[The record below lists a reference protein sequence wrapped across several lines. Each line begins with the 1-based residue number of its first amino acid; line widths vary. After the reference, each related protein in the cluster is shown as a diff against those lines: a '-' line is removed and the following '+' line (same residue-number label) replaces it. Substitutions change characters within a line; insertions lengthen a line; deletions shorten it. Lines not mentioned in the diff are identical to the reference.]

1 MYGIKTTNHLFLTK
15 TKFGIAVRATIE
27 NPDLASVLGIN
38 PESVYV
44 TAWFIGGA
52 LAGLSGAL
60 LSMVVSG
67 YPAVGMTLIVTFFC
81 GAIVGGLYSIFG
93 SLLGGLLIGLSE
105 YLGIYSLSASLGG
118 WVLAYRP
125 MIPLLIMVATL
136 LIYPKGLAGIN
147 WDRVKQSLLGFVKGG
162 VGGR

>member
-1 MYGIKTTNHLFLTK
+1 M
-15 TKFGIAVRATIE
+15 
-27 NPDLASVLGIN
+27 
-38 PESVYV
+38 
-44 TAWFIGGA
+44 

-105 YLGIYSLSASLGG
+105 YLGIYSLSTTLGG

-125 MIPLLIMVATL
+125 MIPLIIMAITL
-136 LIYPKGLAGIN
+136 LIYPKGLAGIE
-147 WDRVKQSLLGFVKGG
+147 WDRVRQGLLKLVKGG
-162 VGGR
+162 G